1 MSDFP
6 YPGLRP
12 YERDETDIFFGR
24 EEHTDQLIQ
33 RLGNSHFLAVVG
45 PSGCGK
51 SSLVRTGLLAA
62 LEAGFMAGACGS
74 WKVAELRPG
83 NRPFRR
89 LTEALLENQI
99 LGDTA
104 TAIDEASISLLQP
117 SLRRGPKS
125 IHELLANTP
134 LPDDTSLLILVDQFE
149 EIFRYYQHGDKNDA
163 AAFVKLLLTGS
174 SHQALYVIITMRS
187 DFIGDCATFY
197 GLPEAINQGLFLTP
211 RLTRDQLREAI
222 EMPAAVFGDEVEP
235 ALVNHLLNEVG
246 TDPDKLPQLQHAL
259 MRMWRLAHF
268 ENPNRA
274 ILSLTH
280 YEQIGELENALSQH
294 ANVAYAELDATQQ
307 EIAEIL
313 FRSLTERNSG
323 YRDTRRPVK
332 LTAVASLANVPWR
345 QVAAVVE
352 VFRQDGRS
360 FLMPPQDK
368 VLGPKTILDIS
379 HESLIRQWQRLK
391 EWTKKEAISADA
403 YHRLETTALLKEEGQ
418 AELWKGLDLA
428 NAINWYQSEKPSLV
442 WAKRY
447 GKNQGQYFDLA
458 MCFLTQSEDEQKRE
472 EQKKET
478 ARKRE
483 LQQARQNMTMIG
495 VGLIV
500 SIFLTVLSVWFGVMA
515 EQAKNQAQQHRSLAD
530 QAKNQAQQHRSLLL
544 VELAQNETEEGN
556 AANGILLAL
565 EALPKDMSAPEIPY
579 SPKAEEKLYEAV
591 LKLRERQVMQWHEA
605 SVYHVAF
612 SHGGQRIV
620 TTSGDNQV
628 CLWEVKSGK
637 LLQVF
642 EGHKKAVVHAAFSPD
657 DQHLVTTSMD
667 NTARLWQVDNG
678 KLIQVLRGHQDGV
691 FHADFSP
698 NGQHLVTVG
707 GRGSIRL
714 LEANGQLLKVFEGHK
729 NAVFHAVFSPDSMK
743 LVTASMDKT
752 ARLWDVSSAQL
763 IKVLEGHKNGV
774 YHAAFSPDGQRVVTS
789 SFDNTARLWQV
800 ESGELFH
807 ILEGHEKG
815 VSIAAF
821 SPSGKQVVTASWDN
835 TARLWD
841 VASGKRLKILNG
853 HLGRIY
859 SASFSPD
866 GQYVITVSEDKT
878 ARLWD
883 AQSGNILNIFKG
895 HEQSIFHAAF
905 SPDSQAVVTA
915 SMDNTAR
922 LWKISGD
929 ELFKILKGHEKPV
942 TQVAFSKSGQYLVT
956 ASKDKTARL
965 WEVSTGKL
973 KWVLKGHEASVYH
986 ATFSP
991 DNQRVVTTSWDHTAR
1006 LWDVKNGK
1014 LLHVL
1019 KGHNNVVRNAEFS
1032 PNGQYVVTASEDN
1045 TARLWAVSSGEVLHV
1060 LKGHKKVVRSVV
1072 FSPNNQYVVTVS
1084 GDYTARLWEVASG
1097 KTLQIF
1103 EGHKDE
1109 VVYAAFS
1116 PDGQNVVTASWD
1128 DTARLWEVSSGRQL
1142 KVFKGHEK
1150 GLSYVAFSPS
1160 GQHIITTS
1168 WDRTARLWDLSSDI
1182 PVKVFKGHQRG
1193 ISHAA
1198 LSSSGQHLVT
1208 TGKMGH
1214 LWEISSGK
1222 LEGVLEG
1229 HSDWLYYA
1237 AFSPDGQRVATAS
1250 EDKTVRLW
1258 PVFPN
1263 TQALI
1268 DYANQI
1274 VPRCLTVEQRQKFS
1288 LPMTQMTQSQKLMDQ
1303 GEALARAGKIE
1314 KAVNLFKQAKKQN
1327 VCFKFDPKNWVERI
1341 ATQAQQQTLRL
1352 LRKTRSYSQSSNSE
1366 KRPLFCLEKQQFD
1379 KSEQVICDNALL
1391 WEFEKQNYEMYHQ
1404 LKESSE
1410 SDVQEQLD
1418 QELNLWLYTVRNYHC
1433 EQSVKFCLQ
1442 AYEERIKVLE
1452 QYRLLGK
1459 SQ

>member
-89 LTEALLENQI
+89 LTETFLENKI

-104 TAIDEASISLLQP
+104 TIIDEATISLLQP

-163 AAFVKLLLTGS
+163 AAFVKLLLAS
-174 SHQALYVIITMRS
+174 STHPALYVIITMRS
-187 DFIGDCATFY
+187 DFLGDCATFY

-211 RLTRDQLREAI
+211 RLTREQLRDAI

-294 ANVAYAELDATQQ
+294 ANVAYAGLNSTQQ

-313 FRSLTERNSG
+313 FRSLTERSNG
-323 YRDTRRPVK
+323 HRDTRRPVK
-332 LTAVASLANVPWR
+332 LSAVASLANVSW
-345 QVAAVVE
+345 QKVVAVIE

-360 FLMPPQDK
+360 FLTPPRDQ
-368 VLGPKTILDIS
+368 VLEPKTILDIS
-379 HESLIRQWQRLK
+379 HESLIRQWQRLRK
-391 EWTKKEAISADA
+391 WTKEEAISADA
-403 YHRLETTALLKEEGQ
+403 YRRLETTALLKEEGQ

-428 NAINWYQSEKPSLV
+428 NALNWYHSEKPNLI

-447 GKNQGQYFDLA
+447 GKNQGQYFELA
-458 MCFLTQSEDEQKRE
+458 MRFLTQSDAEEKRE

-495 VGLIV
+495 VGFIV
-500 SIFLTVLSVWFGVMA
+500 SIFLTVLAVWFGIMA
-515 EQAKNQAQQHRSLAD
+515 Y

-556 AANGILLAL
+556 VANGLLFAL

-579 SPKAEEKLYEAV
+579 LPKAEEKLYEAV
-591 LKLRERQVMQWHEA
+591 LKLRERHVLKLHGD

-612 SHGGQRIV
+612 SHDGQRIV

-628 CLWEVKSGK
+628 CLWEVNSGK
-637 LLQVF
+637 LLHLF
-642 EGHKKAVVHAAFSPD
+642 EGHKKAVVYAAFSPND
-657 DQHLVTTSMD
+657 RYLVTTSMD

-678 KLIQVLRGHQDGV
+678 KLIQVLEGHQEGV
-691 FHADFSP
+691 FQGTFSP
-698 NGQHLVTVG
+698 DGQSLVTVG
-707 GRGSIRL
+707 GGGGVRL
-714 LEANGQLLKVFEGHK
+714 WEISGELLKVFEGHESG
-729 NAVFHAVFSPDSMK
+729 VFHAAFSPDGLK
-743 LVTASMDKT
+743 LVTASLDKT
-752 ARLWDVSSAQL
+752 ARLWDVSNAKL
-763 IKVLEGHKNGV
+763 LKIFEGHKNGV
-774 YHAAFSPDGQRVVTS
+774 YHAAFSPNGQRVVTA

-800 ESGELFH
+800 KSGKLFQ
-807 ILEGHEKG
+807 ILEGHENG

-821 SPSGKQVVTASWDN
+821 SPSGQQVLTASWDN

-841 VASGKRLKILNG
+841 VASGKRLRMLKG

-859 SASFSPD
+859 YASFSPN

-883 AQSGNILNIFKG
+883 TQSGKLINIFKG
-895 HEQSIFHAAF
+895 HKKSIFHAAF

-922 LWKISGD
+922 LWKMSGD
-929 ELFKILKGHEKPV
+929 ELFKVLKGHKKPV
-942 TQVAFSKSGQYLVT
+942 TQVAFSQSGEYLVT

-973 KWVLKGHEASVYH
+973 KEVLEGHKASVYH

-991 DNQRVVTTSWDHTAR
+991 DSQRVVTTSWDHTAR
-1006 LWDVKNGK
+1006 LWEVKSGK

-1019 KGHNNVVRNAEFS
+1019 DGHNSVVRNAEFS
-1032 PNGQYVVTASEDN
+1032 PDGQYVVTASEDN
-1045 TARLWAVSSGEVLHV
+1045 TARLWSVSNGKTIHV
-1060 LKGHKKVVRSVV
+1060 LKGHEKTVRSVV
-1072 FSPNNQYVVTVS
+1072 FSPNSQYVLTVS
-1084 GDYTARLWEVASG
+1084 RDHTARLWKVASG
-1097 KTLQIF
+1097 KILHVL

-1116 PDGQNVVTASWD
+1116 PDSQSVVTASSD
-1128 DTARLWEVSSGRQL
+1128 KTARLWNVSSGIQL
-1142 KVFKGHEK
+1142 KVFKGHKK
-1150 GLSYVAFSPS
+1150 GLSYVAFTPS
-1160 GQHIITTS
+1160 GKRIITTS
-1168 WDRTARLWDLSSDI
+1168 WDRTAHLWDLFSDM

-1198 LSSSGQHLVT
+1198 LSPSGQHLVT
-1208 TGKMGH
+1208 TGKVAR
-1214 LWEISSGK
+1214 LLEISSGK
-1222 LEGVLEG
+1222 LKGILEG
-1229 HSDWLYYA
+1229 HPNDWLYYT
-1237 AFSPDGQRVATAS
+1237 AFSPDGQRVVTAS
-1250 EDKTVRLW
+1250 KDKTARLW
-1258 PVFPN
+1258 PVFSN

-1274 VPRCLTVEQRQKFS
+1274 VPRCLTSEQRHKFS
-1288 LPMTQMTQSQKLMDQ
+1288 LPTTESQRLMEQ
-1303 GEALARAGKIE
+1303 GKALARAGKIE
-1314 KAVNLFKQAKKQN
+1314 KAVNLFKQAKKLEA
-1327 VCFKFDPKNWVERI
+1327 CFKFEPRNLVRQI
-1341 ATQAQQQTLRL
+1341 AAQAQQTLTPLQTI
-1352 LRKTRSYSQSSNSE
+1352 YSQSSSGK
-1366 KRPLFCLEKQQFD
+1366 KRPLFCFEEQEFD
-1379 KSEQVICDNALL
+1379 KSEHVICDNALL
-1391 WEFEKQNYEMYHQ
+1391 WKLENQNHKMYHQ
-1404 LKESSE
+1404 LKKSSH
-1410 SDVQEQLD
+1410 SDFQEQLE
-1418 QELNLWLYTVRNYHC
+1418 QELRLWLYTVRNPHC